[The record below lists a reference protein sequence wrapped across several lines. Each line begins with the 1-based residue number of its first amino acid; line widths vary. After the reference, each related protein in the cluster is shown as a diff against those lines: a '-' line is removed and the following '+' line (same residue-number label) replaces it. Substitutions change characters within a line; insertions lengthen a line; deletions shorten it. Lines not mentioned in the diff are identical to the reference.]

1 MRRFLLVAGC
11 LLLLLAAGLGWS
23 WSQWTQRWPVGPR
36 YATQHVRVPTG
47 MTLSALADTLQARGL
62 LRHRQVLLAGA
73 RLNGKGSRLQAGLF
87 AVAPGLPV
95 RDLLDLFTK
104 PGLPPLRVTIPEG
117 LDAAQTA
124 RLLAGELGFDATSFL
139 DAANRATGA
148 AWRERGGAAG
158 AAACARLDSILVAE
172 AVRSARVFPR
182 CEGYLAPDTYFFAED
197 TSPAAAAERLVA
209 TQFARLDSVLAGPR
223 SPAAAGLSPHQ
234 LLTLASIIEAET
246 GRADERARVS
256 AVYLNR
262 LRLGW
267 NLAADPT
274 VAFAVRKKGQRLLFR
289 DLESGSAYNTYRLP
303 GLPPGPIG
311 SPGMAAIRAAARPDP
326 ACRAL
331 FFVADGD
338 GGHVFTQ
345 TAAEHEAAAQR
356 YHARRGNEGGGAS
369 VRSGTRGRGRR

>member
-1 MRRFLLVAGC
+1 MKRFLLVTGC
-11 LLLLLAAGLGWS
+11 ALLLLSAGLGWT
-23 WSQWTQRWPVGPR
+23 WSQWTQRRPVGAR
-36 YATQHVRVPTG
+36 YVTQHVRVPSG
-47 MTLSALADTLQARGL
+47 MTLTALADTLQSRGL
-62 LRHRQVLLAGA
+62 LRHRQVLLVGA
-73 RLNGKGSRLQAGLF
+73 RVTGKGSRLQAGLF
-87 AVAPGLPV
+87 AVPPGLPV

-124 RLLAGELGFDATSFL
+124 RLLAGEIGFDATAFL

-158 AAACARLDSILVAE
+158 AAACAHLDSILVAE
-172 AVRSARVFPR
+172 AVRAGRVFQR

-197 TSPAAAAERLVA
+197 TSPAAAAGRLVD
-209 TQFARLDSVLAGPR
+209 TQFARIDSVFAGPR

-246 GRADERARVS
+246 GRPEERARVS

-274 VAFAVRKKGQRLLFR
+274 VAFALRKKGERLLFR
-289 DLESGSAYNTYRLP
+289 DLETESAYNTYRQP

-311 SPGMAAIRAAARPDP
+311 SPGMASIRAAARPDP

-331 FFVADGD
+331 FFVADGG

-345 TAAEHEAAAQR
+345 TAAEHEAAVQR
-356 YHARRGNEGGGAS
+356 YHARRDGEGAAP
-369 VRSGTRGRGRR
+369 VRPGTRRRGRR